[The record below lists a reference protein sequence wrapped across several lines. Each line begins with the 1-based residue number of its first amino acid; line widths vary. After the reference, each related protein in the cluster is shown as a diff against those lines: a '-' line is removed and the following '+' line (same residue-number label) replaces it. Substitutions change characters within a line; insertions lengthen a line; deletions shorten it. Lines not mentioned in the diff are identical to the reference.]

1 MNTPTTR
8 LLAVLL
14 ASTLFSISAC
24 SSANSDWRKAST
36 DNTIPAYQQFLTAH
50 PKDEHA
56 DEARTMILQL
66 QDNDA
71 WAAAQHTNTVAG
83 YKGYLDKFAAG
94 SHVVDARSAI
104 TGVERADAWN
114 TAKTGGA
121 PELKAFLEKYPT
133 GSEADQARSA
143 LQKLESYHVR
153 LATEASHDRAEKK
166 LAQLKSKL
174 KDQVPDLQVQTSSDE
189 KPSFAVESGGMTSEE
204 AKTLCNTLEK
214 HHQSCHVVS
223 G

>member
-1 MNTPTTR
+1 MNAPMTR

-14 ASTLFSISAC
+14 AGTISSVSAC
-24 SSANSDWRKAST
+24 SSANSDWHKAST

-56 DEARTMILQL
+56 DEAQAMILQL

-71 WAAAQHTNTVAG
+71 WAEAQHTNTVAG
-83 YKGYLDKFAAG
+83 YKSYQDNFPAG
-94 SHVVDARSAI
+94 HVVDSRNAI
-104 TGVERADAWN
+104 ASIERADAWN

-121 PELKAFLEKYPT
+121 PELRAFLEKYST

-143 LQKLESYHVR
+143 LQKLESYRVR

-189 KPSFAVESGGMTSEE
+189 KPSFAVESGGMSGED

-214 HHQSCHVVS
+214 HHQSCQVVS
-223 G
+223 S